1 MRRLS
6 SLPPV
11 AWIAICAVLFLG
23 IILVTNKPS
32 SSVFEGYE
40 ASDGPT
46 YSVTTLD
53 GKEVSNESL
62 KGKVV
67 LLNVWASWCG
77 PCQAEFPDLIEL
89 QEKYGDKG
97 FTIVGLAWNDEESKV
112 RAMVKDRKLNYPIA
126 MAGPEIGDA
135 LGGLQSIPVSILID
149 QDGKTRYGAV
159 GFDPKDRPKDK
170 FGRMIRHLLKIK
182 E

>member
-6 SLPPV
+6 NLPPV
-11 AWIAICAVLFLG
+11 AWIAIIAVVFLG
-23 IILVTNKPS
+23 VILVTNKPS
-32 SSVFEGYE
+32 SPVFEGYE
-40 ASDGPT
+40 IADGPK

-53 GKEVSNESL
+53 GKTLSNDSL

-77 PCQAEFPDLIEL
+77 PCQSEFPDLIEL

-97 FTIVGLAWNDEESKV
+97 FTVVGLAWNDTEANIRGMS
-112 RAMVKDRKLNYPIA
+112 KDRKLNYPIA
-126 MAGPEIGDA
+126 MAGPEIGEA
-135 LGGLQSIPVSILID
+135 LEIQSIPISVLID
-149 QDGKTRYGAV
+149 QDGKTRYASV
-159 GFDPKDRPKDK
+159 GVDPRDPPKEK

>member
-6 SLPPV
+6 NLPPV
-11 AWIAICAVLFLG
+11 AWIAIIAVVFLG
-23 IILVTNKPS
+23 VILVTNKPT

-40 ASDGPT
+40 IADGPK
-46 YSVTTLD
+46 YSLKTLD
-53 GKEVSNESL
+53 GKEISNDTL

-77 PCQAEFPDLIEL
+77 PCKQEFPDLNEL

-97 FTIVGLAWNDEESKV
+97 FTVLGLAWNDTESNI
-112 RAMVKDRKLNYPIA
+112 RGIAKDQKLSYPIA
-126 MAGPEIGDA
+126 MANPELGEA
-135 LGGLQSIPVSILID
+135 LDIQSIPISILID
-149 QDGKTRYGAV
+149 QDGKTRYASV
-159 GFDPKDRPKDK
+159 GVDPSDPPREK
-170 FGRMIRHLLKIK
+170 FGRMVRHLLKIK

>member
-11 AWIAICAVLFLG
+11 AWIAIIAVVFLG
-23 IILVTNKPS
+23 VILATNKPS
-32 SSVFEGYE
+32 SEVFEGYAATE
-40 ASDGPT
+40 GPK
-46 YSVTTLD
+46 YSATTLD
-53 GKEVSNESL
+53 GKEISNDTL

-97 FTIVGLAWNDEESKV
+97 FTVVGMAWNDTESNI
-112 RAMVKDRKLNYPIA
+112 RGMAKDRKLNYPIA
-126 MAGPEIGDA
+126 MAAPELGDA
-135 LGGLQSIPVSILID
+135 LGGLQSIPVSLIID
-149 QDGKTRYGAV
+149 QDGQTRYAAV
-159 GFDPKDRPKDK
+159 GFDPKDRPKEK
-170 FGRMIRHLLKIK
+170 YGRMIRHLLKIK

>member
-6 SLPPV
+6 NLPPV
-11 AWIAICAVLFLG
+11 AWIAIIAVVFLG
-23 IILVTNKPS
+23 LILVTNKPS

-40 ASDGPT
+40 MADGPKF
-46 YSVTTLD
+46 SVKTLN
-53 GKEVSNESL
+53 GKEMSNETL

-77 PCQAEFPDLIEL
+77 PCRQEFPDLIEL

-97 FTIVGLAWNDEESKV
+97 FTVVGLAWNDTESNI
-112 RAMVKDRKLNYPIA
+112 RGIAKDQKLNYPIA
-126 MAGPEIGDA
+126 MAGPELGEE

-159 GFDPKDRPKDK
+159 GFDPKDRPKEK
-170 FGRMIRHLLKIK
+170 YGRMIRHLLKIK

>member
-1 MRRLS
+1 MRRFS

-11 AWIAICAVLFLG
+11 AWIAIFAVLFLG
-23 IILVTNKPS
+23 IIIVTNKPS
-32 SSVFEGYE
+32 SAVFEGYE
-40 ASDGPT
+40 ATAGPT

-53 GKEVSNESL
+53 GKTVTNESL

-67 LLNVWASWCG
+67 LINVWASWCG

-126 MAGPEIGDA
+126 MAGPEMGEA

-149 QDGKTRYGAV
+149 QDGKTRYGAI

-170 FGRMIRHLLKIK
+170 YGRMIRHLLKIK

>member
-1 MRRLS
+1 MRRFS

-11 AWIAICAVLFLG
+11 AWIAIFAVLFLG
-23 IILVTNKPS
+23 IFIATNKPS
-32 SSVFEGYE
+32 SAVFEGYE
-40 ASDGPT
+40 ATAGPT

-53 GKEVSNESL
+53 GKTVTNESL

-126 MAGPEIGDA
+126 MAGPEIGEE

-159 GFDPKDRPKDK
+159 GLDPKDRPKEK
-170 FGRMIRHLLKIK
+170 FGRMVRHLLKIK